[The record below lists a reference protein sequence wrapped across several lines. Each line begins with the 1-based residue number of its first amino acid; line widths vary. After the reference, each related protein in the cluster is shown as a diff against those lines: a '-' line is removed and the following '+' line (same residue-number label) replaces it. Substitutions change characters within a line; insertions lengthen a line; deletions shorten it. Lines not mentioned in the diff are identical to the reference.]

1 MKSKLL
7 SLKEK
12 ISLYEVALDIGVS
25 ESTLYNYVND
35 YKKISKK
42 SRDKI
47 RMYFKRRE
55 ENENYANQTNRNFI
69 QDSKEC

>member
-1 MKSKLL
+1 MKSKIL